1 MSIETPTVRETA
13 SVIVKEPVD
22 GTRKRKARGPGARR
36 AITTHHIVPRADVL
50 AEAKRICLPTQRL
63 ITESETSVLVVNR

>member
-13 SVIVKEPVD
+13 AVTVKEPVD

-36 AITTHHIVPRADVL
+36 AITTHHVRPRADVW
-50 AEAKRICLPTQRL
+50 AEARRICLSTQRL
-63 ITESETSVLVVNR
+63 VTESHTSVLVVNR